1 MFRSTTF
8 VITAWFLY
16 AVSAIS
22 QTTNGSIVGDVVD
35 AQQGAITDAVIT
47 VKEVDTGMSRT
58 AKTNASG
65 EYRVFPLNPGVYEV
79 SASAPGFKT
88 KVQPRVVLDIASNVK
103 VDLQLEIGQVNETVE
118 VTGNAPVLQTQDASI
133 GGTVTGTEIDRM
145 PVNGRNYTR
154 LILLLPGTSD
164 RGGSQNQGTFSGT
177 SLYSVNGHRQ
187 QDNNYTV
194 DGVDNN
200 FFLMNSPG
208 GTPPMDAIQEFKVL
222 NNTSAE
228 FGRSAGA
235 NVNIAIKSGTRDLH
249 GSAYEYLRNDKF
261 DGNDFFN
268 NRQGV
273 GKLPFRQNQYGVA
286 LGGPVVIPKVYNGRD
301 TTFWFVNWEGFRQRQ
316 GLTQIT
322 STPTTQW
329 RAGDFSQYSKTIY
342 DPFTS
347 VLGSGGVIVRQPF
360 PGNIIPANRI
370 NPGIKFYMDTVLPLP
385 NASGVFNNLINT
397 QGLQNDRDL
406 WNVRL
411 DRALGSKD
419 TLFLRYSNQHVGQN
433 SPNVNNLFYN
443 TSRFD
448 VNSLATSWS
457 HVFSPTTVLQAIFGY
472 NNPIIP
478 AHDVSRV
485 ITRQD
490 FITKS
495 GITMFQPD
503 VLFDPLP
510 NLDVPGEFSIPNNG
524 SVTEDHVWQAT
535 VGFSR
540 VMGGHSLKFG
550 GTYSWRRFFTNTEN
564 PMNGQADF
572 DSRLTSQAGVANSGE
587 GFATMLLGTP
597 SGSIRRALGNTYTQA
612 LGDFQGWY
620 GQDDWRV
627 NSKLTIN
634 FGLRWEYNQ
643 PAYAA
648 NDQIGTLLR
657 VRDPNTGQY
666 SAIFLWAGSNPL
678 TGAGPN
684 QMGLGRALQAPDK
697 KDFAPRVGLA
707 YQIDRKTV
715 IRSAY
720 GIFYNSTFFQ
730 ELQDKRKFW
739 PYTQQQLIT
748 PNTGT
753 TPDLLITDP
762 GPPFSSG
769 IGGWPQDP
777 YKRTPYSQQ
786 WNFTVQRQL
795 MNDMTL
801 DVGYVGAGDRRQIG
815 YTQWNQALTPGPGPV
830 QDRRLLNK
838 VPGLA
843 DLDGGLNTFTSNYN
857 SLHVDAVKRFSN
869 GLQFDA
875 NYTWGKVLTTQSSL
889 AEEIAQDQYSRHN
902 DYGRA
907 SFDIRHI
914 FQASYVYELPFGKAK
929 KWGANWSRPVNAA
942 FGGWSL
948 EGITRLETGPPLNV
962 TLGIDQANVGK
973 SAQRPNLVQ
982 DPNIGG
988 NRNVSLPWFDTNA
1001 FQLPAI
1007 YTFGN
1012 AAPYVVT
1019 ADGRE
1024 SWDAALQKDFRF
1036 KERHAIRFRTEF
1048 FNFPN
1053 HVNFNLPN
1061 GTFTSPSF
1069 GKVTSATPSRQIQFG
1084 LRYAF

>member
-1 MFRSTTF
+1 MARIST
-8 VITAWFLY
+8 VVLLVCIWSVPAL
-16 AVSAIS
+16 S
-22 QTTNGSIVGDVVD
+22 QTTAGTIVGDIVD
-35 AQQGAITDAVIT
+35 AQQAAVANAVVT
-47 VKEVDTGMSRT
+47 VKAADTGITRSVT
-58 AKTNASG
+58 TNASG

-88 KVQPRVVLDIASNVK
+88 KVQPKVVLDVASNVK
-103 VDLQLEIGQVNETVE
+103 VDLQLEIGEINEKVE
-118 VTGNAPVLQTQDASI
+118 VTGSAPVLQTQDASV

-177 SLYSVNGHRQ
+177 ALYSVNGHRQ

-222 NNTSAE
+222 NNQSAE

-261 DGNDFFN
+261 DANDFFN

-286 LGGPVVIPKVYNGRD
+286 VGGPVVIPKIYNGRD
-301 TTFWFVNWEGFRQRQ
+301 TTFWFFNWEGFRQRQ

-322 STPTTQW
+322 STPTAAW
-329 RAGDFSQYSKTIY
+329 RSGDFSQFSKTIY

-347 VLGSGGVIVRQPF
+347 VLGANGAIVRQPF
-360 PGNIIPANRI
+360 PGNTIPVNRI
-370 NPGIKFYMDTVLPLP
+370 NSGIAYYVATVLPVP
-385 NASGVFNNLINT
+385 NAPGVFNNLINT
-397 QGLQNDRDL
+397 QGLANNRDL
-406 WNVRL
+406 YNVRF
-411 DRALGSKD
+411 DRTFGSKD
-419 TLFLRYSNQHVGQN
+419 TVFVRYSKQRVGQLQ
-433 SPNVNNLFYN
+433 PNVNLNFYN

-448 VNSLATSWS
+448 VDNVATSWS
-457 HVFSPTTVLQAIFGY
+457 HVFTPTTVLQATFGY

-478 AHDVSRV
+478 GHDANNI
-485 ITRQD
+485 ITRQQ
-490 FITKS
+490 FIAKS

-503 VLFDPLP
+503 VLNDPLP

-524 SVTEDHVWQAT
+524 TITEDHTWQAIAS
-535 VGFSR
+535 FSK
-540 VMGGHSLKFG
+540 VVGGHSLKFG
-550 GTYSWRRFFTNTEN
+550 GSYNWRHFFTNTEN
-564 PMNGQADF
+564 PMNGSADF
-572 DSRLTSQAGVANSGE
+572 DSRLTSQQGVANSGE

-612 LGDFQGWY
+612 FGNYQGWY

-627 NSKLTIN
+627 NSKLTVNI
-634 FGLRWEYNQ
+634 GLRWEYNQ

-648 NDQIGTLLR
+648 NNDIGTLLR
-657 VRDPNTGQY
+657 VRDPQSGQY
-666 SAIFLWAGSNPL
+666 SAVFLWAGTNPL

-684 QMGLGRALQAPDK
+684 QMGLGRALQAPDR

-707 YQIDRKTV
+707 YQLDKKTV

-720 GIFYNSTFFQ
+720 GIFYDSTFFQ

-762 GPPFSSG
+762 GPAFSSG

-786 WNFTVQRQL
+786 WNFTVQREL
-795 MNDMTL
+795 INDLTL
-801 DVGYVGAGDRRQIG
+801 EVGYVGAGDRRQIG
-815 YTQWNQALTPGPGPV
+815 YTQWNQAITPGPGSV
-830 QDRRLLNK
+830 QPRRLLNN

-857 SLHVDAVKRFSN
+857 AMHVDAVKRFSS
-869 GLQFDA
+869 GLSFDA

-889 AEEIAQDQYSRHN
+889 AEEIAQDQYNRHN

-907 SFDIRHI
+907 SFDIRSI
-914 FQASYVYELPFGKAK
+914 FQASYVYELPFGKGK
-929 KWGANWSRPVNAA
+929 KWGSSWSGPTDAF
-942 FGGWSL
+942 FGGWSV
-948 EGITRLETGPPLNV
+948 EGVTRLETGPPLNV

-973 SAQRPNLVQ
+973 SAQRPNLVSN
-982 DPNIGG
+982 PNIGG
-988 NRNVSLPWFDTNA
+988 NRNVSRPWFNTAA
-1001 FQLPAI
+1001 FQMPAI

-1012 AAPYVVT
+1012 AAPYVVG

-1024 SWDAALQKDFRF
+1024 SFDAALQKDFRF
-1036 KERHAIRFRTEF
+1036 KEHQDVLFRTEF

-1069 GKVTSATPSRQIQFG
+1069 GLVTSATPARQIQFG
-1084 LRYAF
+1084 LRYGF